1 MGEKTSLWSELDAK
15 QWPGQVFNK
24 KYESKII
31 AYNFSHF
38 AELHI
43 GSSIRYKYTL
53 VGNYFLKSN
62 KIKIIFI
69 SLNCFS

>member
-1 MGEKTSLWSELDAK
+1 MGEKTSLWSELELSNGLVKFSTKNMKAK
-15 QWPGQVFNK
+15 F
-24 KYESKII
+24 I

-53 VGNYFLKSN
+53 VG
-62 KIKIIFI
+62 IIFSNVI
-69 SLNCFS
+69 KSK